1 MRMYFDTSEL
11 EGSFTVSTRRNPRSN
26 NGFIRPSWL
35 LHAFIAAVAIAAAL
49 VQASI
54 AEASGVRSPDHLQ
67 QAPKTSKPDAKPSVE
82 AAMSP
87 VLIPPVPPTRYWF
100 GTAGQDAHLRATPDR
115 SRKPVGELKAGQVV
129 QVRDWVVG
137 EEVQQQNTTWAQL
150 STGQYVYSSV
160 LRRAPVG
167 GPTSLPADAPA
178 SGRWIDV
185 NLFEQVATAYEGRTP
200 MRTVPISA
208 GRPGWDTPQGTFSVL
223 RRVEN
228 ETMDGSTLIGQG
240 PNGKGADYKIEN
252 VRHTQ
257 YFTQDGAAIHS
268 NYWRSP
274 ALFGM
279 PGSHG
284 CIGMLPADA
293 AWFWNFA
300 IVGTPIVIHE

>member
-1 MRMYFDTSEL
+1 
-11 EGSFTVSTRRNPRSN
+11 VSTPRTPRSN
-26 NGFIRPSWL
+26 KGLIRPSWL
-35 LHAFIAAVAIAAAL
+35 LHAFVAAVAIAAAL
-49 VQASI
+49 IQASI
-54 AEASGVRSPDHLQ
+54 AEASNGTMVEELRER
-67 QAPKTSKPDAKPSVE
+67 PKTKAEGKPSVD

-115 SRKPVGELKAGQVV
+115 SRQPVGELKAGQVV
-129 QVRDWVVG
+129 QVSDWVAG
-137 EEVQQQNTTWAQL
+137 EEVQHQNTTWAQL

-167 GPTSLPADAPA
+167 GPSSLPADAPT
-178 SGRWIDV
+178 SGRWIDI
-185 NLFEQVATAYEGRTP
+185 NLFEQVATAYDGRTP
-200 MRTVPISA
+200 MRTVAISA
-208 GRPGWDTPQGTFSVL
+208 GRPGWDTPHGTFSVL
-223 RRVEN
+223 RRVEK

-240 PNGKGADYKIEN
+240 PRGLGAEYKVEN
-252 VRHTQ
+252 VPHTQ
-257 YFTQDGAAIHS
+257 YFTQDGAAIHG

-274 ALFGM
+274 SLFGM

-300 IVGTPIVIHE
+300 TVGTPIVIHE